1 MASNL
6 SGLFG
11 GMTKS
16 PEQYRQESIQGMRV
30 SPAQMGQQSLN
41 QQLISQMSNVGAN
54 IGSLAGGMMGGQ
66 TQQQAKDAQV
76 KEVIQSVSNIASP
89 LGQAQA
95 AYQLFTDK
103 GMTEEAQKTM
113 GTIQALQDDADKKEM
128 SDAQL
133 AAVKAKTL
141 SDLNT
146 DNTKGTGPE
155 RMIMFVGSIRR
166 RLAKGEKVPEDQ
178 IAQAEDFRTFL
189 AQNKVYADKEGNVV
203 NVTTSQLS
211 PIRPPNSK
219 GAATQG
225 SQSGQSTPPTG
236 NTTTSNGMTV
246 ATNTNTPQALKAQKQ
261 VADKRRTLKA
271 SFTDGLGLLNEI
283 IDNSDWTTRGL
294 GGDLASLNPYS
305 ESSSQRR
312 TQQTIIAKLVTETL
326 ADLKSQS
333 ATGATGF
340 GALNEA
346 ELQIIKD
353 QITNLNPSDPNYD
366 KRLLALRDRWERA
379 IALIDQEAGSNN
391 REAGSNNRESAS
403 NNRESASKPQDLSQ
417 FDTPN

>member
-1 MASNL
+1 MA
-6 SGLFG
+6 GLFDYQ
-11 GMTKS
+11 S
-16 PEQYRQESIQGMRV
+16 PENMRAARLQPLLV
-30 SPAQMGQQSLN
+30 SGAQMGQQPLLS
-41 QQLISQMSNVGAN
+41 QLVSQMSNAGAN
-54 IGSLAGGMMGGQ
+54 IGATGAGMLGLQLPEEAKQNSIKQVM
-66 TQQQAKDAQV
+66 QQ
-76 KEVIQSVSNIASP
+76 VSNIASP

-113 GTIQALQDDADKKEM
+113 DAIQGLQAADDKKEM
-128 SDAQL
+128 NDAQL
-133 AAVKAKTL
+133 AGVRAKTASL
-141 SDLNT
+141 LK
-146 DNTKGTGPE
+146 DNTTTGAGTGPE
-155 RMIMFVGSIRR
+155 RMIMFVGSVRR
-166 RLAKGEKVPEDQ
+166 RLANGEEVPSSE

-189 AQNKVYADKEGNVV
+189 AQNKVYADKDGNVV

-211 PIRPPNSK
+211 PIQPPNGKAAPTKSAPSSQ
-219 GAATQG
+219 GAAPT
-225 SQSGQSTPPTG
+225 SSTV
-236 NTTTSNGMTV
+236 TSNGMTV
-246 ATNTNTPQALKAQKQ
+246 ATNTNTPQAIKAEKR

-294 GGDLASLNPYS
+294 GGDLAALNPYS
-305 ESSSQRR
+305 DSSSQRR

-366 KRLLALRDRWERA
+366 KRLLALRDRWTNA
-379 IALIDQEAGSNN
+379 IALIDQEAGISTDN
-391 REAGSNNRESAS
+391 
-403 NNRESASKPQDLSQ
+403 QLDLSQ
-417 FDTPN
+417 FD

>member
-1 MASNL
+1 
-6 SGLFG
+6 
-11 GMTKS
+11 
-16 PEQYRQESIQGMRV
+16 
-30 SPAQMGQQSLN
+30 
-41 QQLISQMSNVGAN
+41 
-54 IGSLAGGMMGGQ
+54 
-66 TQQQAKDAQV
+66 
-76 KEVIQSVSNIASP
+76 
-89 LGQAQA
+89 
-95 AYQLFTDK
+95 
-103 GMTEEAQKTM
+103 
-113 GTIQALQDDADKKEM
+113 
-128 SDAQL
+128 
-133 AAVKAKTL
+133 
-141 SDLNT
+141 
-146 DNTKGTGPE
+146 
-155 RMIMFVGSIRR
+155 MIMFVGSIRR
-166 RLAKGEKVPEDQ
+166 RLAKGEEVPEDQ

-391 REAGSNNRESAS
+391 
-403 NNRESASKPQDLSQ
+403 KQ
-417 FDTPN
+417 